1 MFRAKL
7 IPVTAFAMLLAAS
20 ACAAEA
26 AAAAPRA
33 EGAKDQFLRLARDRD
48 NRPLRLETAIVRCA
62 PVDGNRRTP
71 TVDLVA
77 AIHVADAAY
86 YRQLNREFAGYD
98 AVLYELVAA
107 EEAQVPRPGSPPGN
121 NPLSLLQNGI
131 KNVLDLEFQLDG
143 IDYTRKNMVHADMS
157 PAQFARSMQDRGET
171 MLGMV
176 ARMIGYALTQ
186 QNRAAD
192 AGGSVQLLAALLDKN
207 RATALKRIVAEQFV
221 DNGDAL
227 TALEGPNGS
236 TLISGRNQVALS
248 VLRKEIAAG
257 KQKIAVFYGAGH
269 MPDLARRLRADFGL
283 TPVDTRWLTAWNLKP

>member
-7 IPVTAFAMLLAAS
+7 IPVAVFALLLAAS
-20 ACAAEA
+20 ASAAETA
-26 AAAAPRA
+26 AAAHRG
-33 EGAKDQFLRLARDRD
+33 EGAKGQFLRLTRDRD
-48 NRPLRLETAIVRCA
+48 NRPLALETAIVRCA

-77 AIHVADAAY
+77 AIHVADRAY
-86 YRQLNREFAGYD
+86 YQQLNREFEGYD

-107 EEAQVPRPGSPPGN
+107 EEAQVPRPGRPAGN

-131 KNVLDLEFQLDG
+131 KDVLDLEFQLDG
-143 IDYTRKNMVHADMS
+143 VDYTRKNMVHADMS
-157 PAQFARSMQDRGET
+157 PEQFAQSMQKRGET
-171 MLGMV
+171 ALGMV
-176 ARMIGYALTQ
+176 ARMMGYALAR

-192 AGGSVQLLAALLDKN
+192 AAGNVQLLAALLDKN
-207 RATALKRIVAEQFV
+207 RAAALKRVVAEQFV
-221 DNGDAL
+221 DNEDVL

-236 TLISGRNQVALS
+236 TLISGRNQVALG

-257 KQKIAVFYGAGH
+257 KNKIAVFYGAGH
-269 MPDLARRLRADFGL
+269 MPDLAHRLRDGFGL